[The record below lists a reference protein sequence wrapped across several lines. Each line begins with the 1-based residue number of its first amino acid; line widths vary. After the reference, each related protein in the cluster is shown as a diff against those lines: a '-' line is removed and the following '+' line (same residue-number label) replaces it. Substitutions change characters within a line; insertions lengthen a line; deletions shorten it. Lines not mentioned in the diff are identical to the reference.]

1 MTPAVEIVLG
11 GSGGSAGSGGDPDLG
26 LIRSVAA
33 GSFVRLGPE
42 LLAGVRR
49 QRSSALA
56 ALADGRLVYGVNT
69 GMGALSSVRLTEQQ
83 QRSHQR
89 NLLLA
94 RATGGPPWLD
104 VPEARAVV
112 AVRLL
117 TFLSGDAAVSAE
129 LCQRL
134 ADLLNHGVV
143 PAVPRGDAGAAGEIL
158 QLAHAFGPV
167 AGIGRVLGA
176 DATLVPALAALHEVG
191 LDEFALGPKEGVAL
205 IEGVPGAT
213 ALAALRLGEAA
224 TLTSLMERAA
234 ALSIAVARVSRDPY
248 RAACARGDDLLAGVL
263 GRLRAAAGEEP
274 SPRSLQAPISFR
286 VAGPVLTQVIRAA
299 GPLEAAVRRALT
311 GVTDSPAY
319 LDGQFTGTSGFH
331 GIDLAAHCDQLT
343 AAFCHATEV
352 AAARV
357 HRLMDPAVTGLP
369 AQLAREP
376 GPQAGLSAV
385 HKRAAGEVHAMR
397 RLATAT
403 PVGLIETSGGQED
416 VQSFAWEAAEKL
428 LAAMRH
434 ARAVT
439 ACELLAGY
447 QAAALSGFP
456 GASARPL
463 AGSRALLEWVAGIVG
478 PIEGDRPFGED
489 LQHLIDADLT
499 CLQ

>member
-1 MTPAVEIVLG
+1 MTPALEITE
-11 GSGGSAGSGGDPDLG
+11 AGDPDLG
-26 LIRSVAA
+26 LIRAVAA
-33 GSFVRLGPE
+33 GQAVRIGPG
-42 LLAGVRR
+42 LLAAVRR
-49 QRSSALA
+49 QRAEATA

-69 GMGALSSVRLTEQQ
+69 GMGALSSVRLTGPQ

-104 VPEARAVV
+104 VPEARAVIT
-112 AVRLL
+112 VRLL

-134 ADLLNHGVV
+134 ADFLNRGLV
-143 PAVPRGDAGAAGEIL
+143 PAVPSTGAGAAGEIM

-167 AGIGRVLGA
+167 AGIGRVLGPGG
-176 DATLVPALAALHEVG
+176 TLVPASRALREAG
-191 LDEFALGPKEGVAL
+191 LGEFTFGPKEGIAL
-205 IEGVPGAT
+205 IQGVPGAT
-213 ALAALRLGEAA
+213 GLCVLRLGEAA
-224 TLTSLMERAA
+224 GLTSLMEGSA
-234 ALSIAVARVSRDPY
+234 ALSIVAARASRDPY
-248 RAACARGDDLLAGVL
+248 RAACARGDALLAAVL
-263 GRLRAAAGEEP
+263 GRLRAAIGDDP
-274 SPRSLQAPISFR
+274 SPRSLQAPVSFR
-286 VAGPVLTQVIRAA
+286 VAGPVLTQVVRAA
-299 GPLEAAVRRALT
+299 GLLEAAVHRALT

-319 LDGQFTGTSGFH
+319 LDGQFTGTAGFH

-343 AAFCHATEV
+343 AAFCHAAEV

-357 HRLMDPAVTGLP
+357 HRLLNPAVTGLP

-376 GPQAGLSAV
+376 GPQAGLTPV

-397 RLATAT
+397 RLAAAT

-428 LAAMRH
+428 SAALRH

-447 QAAALSGFP
+447 QAAALSE
-456 GASARPL
+456 RPPPP
-463 AGSRALLEWVAGIVG
+463 GSRALLDWLAGLVG
-478 PIEGDRPFGED
+478 PIAGDRPFGED
-489 LQHLIDADLT
+489 LERLIGAPWPPA
-499 CLQ
+499 

>member
-1 MTPAVEIVLG
+1 VIVFG
-11 GSGGSAGSGGDPDLG
+11 ASGALVDLG

-33 GSFVRLGPE
+33 GRAVVIGPGS
-42 LLAGVRR
+42 LALVRR
-49 QRSSALA
+49 QRAAALA

-69 GMGALSSVRLTEQQ
+69 GMGALSSVRLTEEQ

-94 RATGGPPWLD
+94 RAAGGPPWLSE
-104 VPEARAVV
+104 PEARAVV
-112 AVRLL
+112 AVRLA

-134 ADLLNHGVV
+134 ADLLNRGVV
-143 PAVPRGDAGAAGEIL
+143 PAVPRSGAGSAGEIVP
-158 QLAHAFGPV
+158 LAHAFGPLV
-167 AGIGRVLGA
+167 GIGRVLAPDGPA
-176 DATLVPALAALHEVG
+176 VPAGAALRSAG
-191 LDEFALGPKEGVAL
+191 LSEFTLGPKEGVAL

-213 ALAALRLGEAA
+213 ALCTLRLGEAA
-224 TLTSLMERAA
+224 TLTSLMEAVA
-234 ALSIAVARVSRDPY
+234 ALSIVAVRASRDPY
-248 RAACARGDDLLAGVL
+248 RAACARGDDVLAAVL
-263 GRLRAAAGEEP
+263 GRLRAAAGDEP
-274 SPRSLQAPISFR
+274 SPRSLQAPVSFR

-299 GPLEAAVRRALT
+299 SLLEAAVRRALT

-319 LDGQFTGTSGFH
+319 LDGQFTGTAGFH

-343 AAFCHATEV
+343 AAFGHAAEV
-352 AAARV
+352 SAARV
-357 HRLMDPAVTGLP
+357 HRLLDPAVTGLP

-376 GPQAGLSAV
+376 GPQAGLSPV

-428 LAAMRH
+428 LCALRH
-434 ARAVT
+434 ARAVM

-447 QAAALSGFP
+447 QAMALSG
-456 GASARPL
+456 RPAP
-463 AGSRALLEWVAGIVG
+463 AGSRALLAWLATIIG
-478 PIEGDRPFGED
+478 PVDGDRPFGED
-489 LQHLIDADLT
+489 LQHLIEAPWPPSPD
-499 CLQ
+499 